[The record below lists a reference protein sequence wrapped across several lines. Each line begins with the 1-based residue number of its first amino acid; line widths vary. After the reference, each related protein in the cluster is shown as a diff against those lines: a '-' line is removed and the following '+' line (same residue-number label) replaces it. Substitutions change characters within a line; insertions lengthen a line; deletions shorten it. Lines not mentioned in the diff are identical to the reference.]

1 MLHLLISGS
10 KGSSHNGW
18 EVACSKP
25 SEIVHMGKMS
35 QEGQEGV
42 AGL

>member
-18 EVACSKP
+18 EVTCNKP
-25 SEIVHMGKMS
+25 AEIVHIKKAS
-35 QEGQEGV
+35 QEGQ
-42 AGL
+42 